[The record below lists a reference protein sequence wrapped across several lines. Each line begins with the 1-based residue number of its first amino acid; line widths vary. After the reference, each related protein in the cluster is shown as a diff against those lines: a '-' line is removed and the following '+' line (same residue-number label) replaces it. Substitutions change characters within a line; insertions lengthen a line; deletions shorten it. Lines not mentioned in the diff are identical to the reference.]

1 MRGYEKNKI
10 TQRWELILI
19 ETAIP
24 LLRKCNKCHPTVT
37 HFTRRIQNKREEG
50 IISNWSARKELL
62 PEVVFKL
69 NLEKSRCADFGKRYL
84 RQRKTTRWTVLMCG
98 RWRTVK
104 FEQDLV
110 YEGQLLGNNVEKV
123 H

>member
-1 MRGYEKNKI
+1 M
-10 TQRWELILI
+10 
-19 ETAIP
+19 
-24 LLRKCNKCHPTVT
+24 RKCDKCHPSVT
-37 HFTRRIQNKREEG
+37 HFTRRIQNTREEG

-84 RQRKTTRWTVLMCG
+84 RQRKTMRWTVLMCG

-104 FEQDLV
+104 FEQDLRFMKTII
-110 YEGQLLGNNVEKV
+110 GQQC
-123 H
+123 